1 MPIAAGRLKEIA
13 TVQRPE
19 RVQNDSGGWV
29 TSYVD
34 VLNPMYCNVTQE
46 RVSTDMIASQQAMIQ
61 PFEFETR
68 YRTDIVLQIGDRI
81 VWRGRN
87 FSLIGFRWDINRTKL
102 IITATTDNESTSD
115 GNDGS

>member
-1 MPIAAGRLKEIA
+1 MIRSGTLKEIA
-13 TVQRPE
+13 VVQRPE

-34 VLNPMYCNVTQE
+34 VLNPMYCNVTQKS
-46 RVSTDMIASQQAMIQ
+46 VSADMIASQQAMIQ

-81 VWRGRN
+81 SWRGRN
-87 FSLIGFRWDINRTKL
+87 FSLISFRWDINRVQL
-102 IITATTDNESTSD
+102 IITATTDNETTSD
-115 GNDGS
+115 GNDGT

>member
-1 MPIAAGRLKEIA
+1 MIRSGALKEIA
-13 TVQRPE
+13 VVQRPE

-46 RVSTDMIASQQAMIQ
+46 RVSTDMIASQQNMIQ
-61 PFEFETR
+61 PFTFEAR
-68 YRTDIVLQIGDRI
+68 YRTDVVFEIGDRI
-81 VWRGRN
+81 VWRDRN

-115 GNDGS
+115 GNNGS

>member
-1 MPIAAGRLKEIA
+1 MIRSGALKEIA
-13 TVQRPE
+13 VVQRPE

-46 RVSTDMIASQQAMIQ
+46 RASTDMIASQQNMIQ
-61 PFEFETR
+61 PFTFEAR
-68 YRTDIVLQIGDRI
+68 YRTDVVFEIGDRI

-87 FSLIGFRWDINRTKL
+87 FSLIGFRWDINRTNL

-115 GNDGS
+115 GNNGS

>member
-1 MPIAAGRLKEIA
+1 MRGAGRLREIA
-13 TVQRPE
+13 VVQRPT
-19 RVQNDSGGWV
+19 RVSNGSGGW
-29 TSYVD
+29 TTTYAD
-34 VLNPMYCNVTQE
+34 VLNPMHCNVTQE
-46 RVSTDMIASQQAMIQ
+46 RVSTDMIASQQNMIQ
-61 PFEFETR
+61 PFTFEAR
-68 YRTDIVLQIGDRI
+68 YRTDVVFEIGDRI